1 MSSLFEKRK
10 VVVVGDLMLDV
21 YTMGVVKRISPEAPV
36 AILRVDEESER
47 PGGSGNAM
55 LNLCSLGMEVIAIGR
70 IGDDLYGRHLK
81 GILFE
86 EGVDTQGIVTQEGF
100 QTPVKKR
107 MIADNQQLLRVDYEN
122 PQPLDSALEKEL
134 IAQLPEILEGA
145 SVVAISD
152 YAKGFLTSSFLAS
165 LIEMANERSIPTIVD
180 PKDLD
185 FTKYQGAT
193 LIKPNQNEAYGAS
206 RLVLSEPLNNVA
218 AKLLKETA
226 IETLMV
232 TRSKEGISLF
242 SRTAPQQDFPVSHV
256 HEVKDVT
263 GAGDTVL
270 AVISAALANQMT
282 LEKGVRLANLAA
294 GMAIERLG
302 CARISLAELERAFQ
316 ISSQVEMLR

>member
-1 MSSLFEKRK
+1 
-10 VVVVGDLMLDV
+10 MLDV
-21 YTMGVVKRISPEAPV
+21 YTMGSVKRISPEAPV
-36 AILRVDEESER
+36 AVLRVDEESER
-47 PGGSGNAM
+47 PGGSGNAI
-55 LNLCSLGMEVIAIGR
+55 LNLRSLGMEVTAVGR
-70 IGDDLYGRHLK
+70 IGSDLSGRHLK
-81 GILFE
+81 QTLLE

-107 MIADNQQLLRVDYEN
+107 MIADNQQLLRVDYEK
-122 PQPLDSALEKEL
+122 PRPLDSALEKEL
-134 IAQLPEILEGA
+134 IDQLPVILEGA

-152 YAKGFLTSSFLAS
+152 YAKGFLTSSFLAV
-165 LIEMANERSIPTIVD
+165 LIKMANERSIPTIVD

-193 LIKPNQNEAYGAS
+193 LIKPNQGEAYTAS
-206 RLVLSEPLNNVA
+206 RLADSEPLHNVA
-218 AKLLKETA
+218 AKLLEETA

-242 SRTAPQQDFPVSHV
+242 SQTAPQRDFPVNHV
-256 HEVKDVT
+256 QEVRDVT

-302 CARISLAELERAFQ
+302 CARISLSELEAAL
-316 ISSQVEMLR
+316 V

>member
-21 YTMGVVKRISPEAPV
+21 YTMGSVKRISPEAPV
-36 AILRVDEESER
+36 AVLRVDEESER
-47 PGGSGNAM
+47 PGGSGNAI
-55 LNLCSLGMEVIAIGR
+55 LNLRSLGMEVTAVGR
-70 IGDDLYGRHLK
+70 IGSDLSGRHLK
-81 GILFE
+81 QTLLE

-107 MIADNQQLLRVDYEN
+107 MIADNQQLLRVDYEK
-122 PQPLDSALEKEL
+122 PRPLDTALEKEL
-134 IAQLPEILEGA
+134 IVQLPEILEGA
-145 SVVAISD
+145 NVVAISD
-152 YAKGFLTSSFLAS
+152 YAKGFLTTSFLAS

-180 PKDLD
+180 PKALD
-185 FTKYQGAT
+185 FSKYKGAT
-193 LIKPNQNEAYGAS
+193 LIKPNQGEAYSAS
-206 RLVLSEPLNNVA
+206 RLGDSESLHNVA
-218 AKLLKETA
+218 AKLLEETA

-242 SRTAPQQDFPVSHV
+242 SQGAPQRDFPVSHV

-302 CARISLAELERAFQ
+302 CARISLSELEAAL
-316 ISSQVEMLR
+316 V